1 MVMKECTSSQN
12 VSPKGNSRAINYCHA
27 NAKYT
32 PGPKSISN
40 VYIHSKLQSNDNV
53 DCTIGHA
60 IPISAG
66 GKLHELCKLYI
77 QPQQCLHTLHPVFS
91 LDVFN
96 CLEVGYTSVC
106 CLQVAHSTAM
116 QSCPKTKFHQKKN
129 GSGDF
134 QQENWG
140 QLTWSLIVGIIA
152 TLHFSNYVM
161 IHKSFKKMTM
171 LLE

>member
-1 MVMKECTSSQN
+1 MNWLDCLMVMKECTSSQN
-12 VSPKGNSRAINYCHA
+12 VSPKGNSRAIYYCHA

-53 DCTIGHA
+53 DCTIGHT
-60 IPISAG
+60 ISVSAG
-66 GKLHELCKLYI
+66 GKLHELCKLHIQPQQCLHILHHTISVSADGKLHELCKLYI
-77 QPQQCLHTLHPVFS
+77 QPQQCLHILHPVFS

-116 QSCPKTKFHQKKN
+116 
-129 GSGDF
+129 
-134 QQENWG
+134 
-140 QLTWSLIVGIIA
+140 
-152 TLHFSNYVM
+152 
-161 IHKSFKKMTM
+161 
-171 LLE
+171 